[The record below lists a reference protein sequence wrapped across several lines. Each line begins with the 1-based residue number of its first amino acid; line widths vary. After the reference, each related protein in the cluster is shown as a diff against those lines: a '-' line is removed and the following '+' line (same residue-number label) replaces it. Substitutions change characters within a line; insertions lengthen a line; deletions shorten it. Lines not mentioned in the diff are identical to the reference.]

1 MEAMENEPIINRYL
15 RQMLSMGGSD
25 LHLSVNFPAKSRIHG
40 NLFALDDVILTAEY
54 MEQLLH
60 EICYPEHRWEQ
71 YLQKHDLDFAHEIPG
86 LARFRCNFLYNYHG
100 MGCVLRQIPSRI
112 KTLEELSLP
121 EVLVEICN
129 YRSGLVLV
137 TGPTGSG
144 KSTTLAA
151 MLNYINA
158 NQVKHII
165 TIEDP
170 IEFVHQNQYSTIV
183 HREVGIHSESFPRAL
198 RGAMRSDPDIVLI
211 GEMRDNET
219 IRLGLT
225 CAAMGMLVFAT
236 LHTNNAPKTIDR
248 VIDAFPAAEQ
258 AQIRTMLAEC
268 LQGIVSQLLCRKKDG
283 GRVAVHEILLWA
295 DGLPNTL
302 REGQISNIRTI
313 IEAGGGRGM
322 QSMDGSIQLQYDL
335 GNISAEEAY
344 MKASDKTRFLPLL
357 EAEEAELRKAAR
369 AQAQAQARKK

>member
-1 MEAMENEPIINRYL
+1 MPNIDVYLEFLIEQKASDMHMSSDTPVAYRIDGEMVFTDTPPLSSDEIEALAFEIMPQRNIDQFKACNDTDLAYSLPTGDRFRVNIFR
-15 RQMLSMGGSD
+15 D
-25 LHLSVNFPAKSRIHG
+25 LHGVGIVTRLIPA
-40 NLFALDDVILTAEY
+40 NILTF
-54 MEQLLH
+54 EQLNLPPV
-60 EICYPEHRWEQ
+60 IA
-71 YLQKHDLDFAHEIPG
+71 DL
-86 LARFRCNFLYNYHG
+86 C
-100 MGCVLRQIPSRI
+100 
-112 KTLEELSLP
+112 TLSK
-121 EVLVEICN
+121 
-129 YRSGLVLV
+129 GLVLV

-151 MLNYINA
+151 MIDYINE
-158 NQVKHII
+158 NFSKHII

-170 IEFVHQNQYSTIV
+170 IEFVHQNKNCTIV

-236 LHTNNAPKTIDR
+236 LHTNNAPKTVDR
-248 VIDAFPAAEQ
+248 IIDAFPADEQ

-268 LQGIVSQLLCRKKDG
+268 LQAIVSQLLCRKKNG

-295 DGLPNTL
+295 DGLPNTI

-313 IEAGGGRGM
+313 IDAGGGRGM
-322 QSMDGSIQLQYDL
+322 RSMDSSIQDQFDA

-344 MKASDKTRFLPLL
+344 MKASDKSRFLSFL
-357 EAEEAELRKAAR
+357 EEEEAAAKGVPVGG
-369 AQAQAQARKK
+369 KKKR